1 MTTEETLIRAL
12 ADVDYPSLPG
22 EKWDE
27 KDNFTLGIALVQ
39 RVGGNKDYV
48 LVRRH
53 KGATMVIKDY
63 NGGLIHKLLEV
74 YACEKREKTLFE
86 KTTLSKENIKTI
98 ADAKL
103 FLKGVGYTGST
114 NNKSLDKLMEIIN
127 NEY

>member
-1 MTTEETLIRAL
+1 M
-12 ADVDYPSLPG
+12 ADVDYPSLPD

-48 LVRRH
+48 LVRRN
-53 KGATMVIKDY
+53 KDFTMVIKDY

-74 YACEKREKTLFE
+74 YACEKREKRPCL
-86 KTTLSKENIKTI
+86 KRQHSLKNIKTI

-103 FLKGVGYTGST
+103 FLKGVGYPLVLLITEVSI
-114 NNKSLDKLMEIIN
+114 S
-127 NEY
+127 